1 MQHAMSPTGVAVLLI
16 LALTIDWM
24 SIGPNSVRDR
34 LAFVMGISAVREG
47 WNGSQL
53 DQWTVNLFSGF
64 IEQLKST
71 AGGGAYIAGATT
83 SAVLSAA
90 IACLSIYAVGCLLP
104 NKLSAKAGAWAGYT
118 FPTSPGKKINT
129 KLWVLAIILG
139 LLSDLAGGLVGEI
152 VNGAIDGAAGICA
165 GLPMTLFGVS

>member
-1 MQHAMSPTGVAVLLI
+1 MSHAMSPTGVAVLLL

-34 LAFVMGISAVREG
+34 LAFVMGLAAVREG

-53 DQWTVNLFSGF
+53 DQWTVNLFSQF
-64 IEQLKST
+64 IEQLKAT
-71 AGGGAYIAGATT
+71 TGGAYIAGAAT
-83 SAVLSAA
+83 SAVLSAG

-118 FPTSPGKKINT
+118 FPTSPGKKINS
-129 KLWVLAIILG
+129 KLWVLAILLG
-139 LLSDLAGGLVGEI
+139 LMSDLAGGLVGQV

-165 GLPMTLFGVS
+165 GLPQTLFGVS

>member
-1 MQHAMSPTGVAVLLI
+1 MAHAMSPTGVAVLLL

-24 SIGPNSVRDR
+24 SIGPDSFRDR
-34 LAFVMGISAVREG
+34 IAFVMGIAAVREG

-53 DQWTVNLFSGF
+53 DQWTVNLFSNF
-64 IEQLKST
+64 IEQLKAT

-90 IACLSIYAVGCLLP
+90 IACLAIYAVGCLLP
-104 NKLSAKAGAWAGYT
+104 TKASAKLGKFANLT
-118 FPTSPGKKINT
+118 FPTSASKHINS

-152 VNGAIDGAAGICA
+152 VNGAIDGAAQVCA
-165 GLPMTLFGVS
+165 GLPQTLFGVS